1 MSDFFDAMD
10 KLAAEIA
17 KAACNSDEADA
28 VVVPLGDKIDAFK
41 ALTPFY
47 AFQMKHK
54 GEEDP
59 EDDLLP
65 TFDNFQKNIHA
76 TEQANGTDEPGLRGR
91 RRNGN

>member
-1 MSDFFDAMD
+1 MTDFIAEMD
-10 KLAAEIA
+10 KLAAQIA
-17 KAACNSDEADA
+17 KDMQMDSVAM
-28 VVVPLGDKIDAFK
+28 GDRIDAFK
-41 ALTPFY
+41 ALTPY
-47 AFQMKHK
+47 YVWQMKNK
-54 GEEDP
+54 GKEDP